1 MNNPN
6 HRNRPIRAETYISH
20 CETSV
25 SRKPAV
31 SPTVPTQQGDN
42 QPMTIQR
49 RALLGTAAATTVL
62 SPRRPRAQTRPVIKI
77 GVINDQSGPYRD
89 VNGPTSV
96 ICTQQAVQEFAAQ
109 GFDVEVLSADH
120 QNKPDIAVSLAR
132 EWFDQR
138 GVDIIMDIAAT
149 SCALALASIVKE
161 KNKIMIATSTAS
173 SDVTGKA
180 CTLNSIH
187 WVFDTYMEA
196 KSTGGA
202 MVKAGGD
209 TWYFITPNYAF
220 GEATQRDTTKFVLA
234 GGGKVLGSQLY
245 PFPETTDFSS
255 FLVKAQASG
264 AKILGI
270 CGAGADLIN
279 IIKQAHEFGLS
290 RTMHLAAMVAYTT
303 DMRAV
308 GIELAAGTRL
318 SETYYWDLNDRT
330 RGFQKRIQSK
340 VKLWPNMAQAG
351 NYSCTLHYL
360 KTVKDMGPA
369 QAKLDGAATVAR
381 MKAMPTDD
389 DCFGPGKIREDG
401 RKIHP
406 AYLFEVKKPEE
417 SRHEWDLYKLIGSTD
432 ADDAFRPLSE
442 NACPL
447 VKV

>member
-1 MNNPN
+1 
-6 HRNRPIRAETYISH
+6 
-20 CETSV
+20 
-25 SRKPAV
+25 
-31 SPTVPTQQGDN
+31 
-42 QPMTIQR
+42 MTTQR
-49 RALLGTAAATTVL
+49 RTILGAAAASAAL
-62 SPRRPRAQTRPVIKI
+62 PLYRARAQARPVIKI
-77 GVINDQSGPYRD
+77 GVMNDQSGPYRD
-89 VNGPTSV
+89 VNGPTGV

-109 GFDVEVLSADH
+109 GFEVEVLSADH
-120 QNKPDIAVSLAR
+120 QNKPDVAVSLAR

-180 CTLNSIH
+180 CTPNSMH

-220 GEATQRDTTKFVLA
+220 GEATQRDTTKFVQA
-234 GGGKVLGSQLY
+234 GSGKVLGSQLY
-245 PFPETTDFSS
+245 PFPETTDFSA
-255 FLVKAQASG
+255 FLVQAQASG

-290 RTMHLAAMVAYTT
+290 RTMNLAAMVAYTT
-303 DMRAV
+303 DMRSV
-308 GIELAAGTRL
+308 GIEMAAGTRL

-340 VKLWPNMAQAG
+340 VSLWPNMAQAG

-360 KTVKDMGPA
+360 KTVNAMGPA
-369 QAKLDGAATVAR
+369 QAKISGAETVAR

-406 AYLFEVKKPEE
+406 AYLFEVKKPSE
-417 SRHEWDLYKLIGSTD
+417 SKHDWDLYKLIGTTP
-432 ADDAFRPLSE
+432 AEEAFRPLSD
-442 NACPL
+442 NACPML
-447 VKV
+447 KA

>member
-1 MNNPN
+1 
-6 HRNRPIRAETYISH
+6 
-20 CETSV
+20 
-25 SRKPAV
+25 
-31 SPTVPTQQGDN
+31 
-42 QPMTIQR
+42 MTIQR
-49 RALLGTAAATTVL
+49 RVVLGAAAASVVTPVF
-62 SPRRPRAQTRPVIKI
+62 RARAQARPVIRI
-77 GVINDQSGPYRD
+77 GVMNDQSGPYRD

-96 ICTQQAVQEFAAQ
+96 ICTQQAVQEFGDQ
-109 GFDVEVLSADH
+109 GFAVEVLSADH
-120 QNKPDIAVSLAR
+120 QNKPDVAVSLAR

-138 GVDIIMDIAAT
+138 GVDIIMDVAAT

-161 KNKIMIATSTAS
+161 KNKVMIATSTAS

-180 CTLNSIH
+180 CTPNSMH
-187 WVFDTYMEA
+187 WSFDTYMEA

-245 PFPETTDFSS
+245 PFPETTDYSA

-279 IIKQAHEFGLS
+279 IIKQAHEFGLNH
-290 RTMHLAAMVAYTT
+290 TMNIAAMVAYTT
-303 DMRAV
+303 DMRSV
-308 GIELAAGTRL
+308 GIEMAAGTRL

-330 RGFQKRIQSK
+330 RGFQKRIQPK
-340 VKLWPNMAQAG
+340 VALWPNMAQAG

-360 KTVKDMGPA
+360 KTVKDMGAA
-369 QAKLDGAATVAR
+369 QAKLSGAETVAR

-406 AYLFEVKKPEE
+406 AYLFEVKQPSE
-417 SRHEWDLYKLIGSTD
+417 SKHQWDLYKLIGTTP
-432 ADDAFRPLSE
+432 AEDAFRPLSD
-442 NACPL
+442 NACPM

>member
-1 MNNPN
+1 
-6 HRNRPIRAETYISH
+6 
-20 CETSV
+20 
-25 SRKPAV
+25 
-31 SPTVPTQQGDN
+31 
-42 QPMTIQR
+42 MTTQR
-49 RALLGTAAATTVL
+49 RTILGAAAASAAL
-62 SPRRPRAQTRPVIKI
+62 PLYRARAQARPVIKI
-77 GVINDQSGPYRD
+77 GVMNDQSGPYRD
-89 VNGPTSV
+89 VNGPTGV

-109 GFDVEVLSADH
+109 GFEVEVLSADH
-120 QNKPDIAVSLAR
+120 QNKPDVAVSLAR

-180 CTLNSIH
+180 CTPNSMH

-220 GEATQRDTTKFVLA
+220 GEATQRDTTKFVQA

-245 PFPETTDFSS
+245 PFPETTDFSA
-255 FLVKAQASG
+255 FLVQAQASG

-290 RTMHLAAMVAYTT
+290 RTMNLAAMVAYTT
-303 DMRAV
+303 DMRSV
-308 GIELAAGTRL
+308 GIEMAAGTRL

-340 VKLWPNMAQAG
+340 VSLWPNMAQAG

-360 KTVKDMGPA
+360 KTVNAMGPA
-369 QAKLDGAATVAR
+369 QAKISGAETVAR

-406 AYLFEVKKPEE
+406 AYLFEVKKPSE
-417 SRHEWDLYKLIGSTD
+417 SKHDWDLYKLIGTTP
-432 ADDAFRPLSE
+432 AEEAFRPLSD
-442 NACPL
+442 NACPML
-447 VKV
+447 KA